1 MSGKRTLSDANYGFE
16 FNQQHVHQE
25 LGEVVYTQT
34 GDPIQIVHLQPASF
48 VYKKNSII
56 SESKSEAVLGNNQDN
71 TIEEETKSY

>member
-1 MSGKRTLSDANYGFE
+1 MSGKRTLSDSNYGFE

-34 GDPIQIVHLQPASF
+34 GDPIQIVYLQPASF

-56 SESKSEAVLGNNQDN
+56 SESKSEAVLDNNQDN